1 MKKRVH
7 APNEELMTNTFTIPN
22 VLSFLRI
29 VLITPFVV
37 LFLMEDYVAAACIIV
52 VSGLTDCF
60 DGMIARKL
68 HQESELGKVLDPLA
82 DKLTLLA
89 VGVCLIFIEPFVLPL
104 MIVLVLKDLL
114 MLIGGSII
122 IKKGIIPPKSKW
134 YGKLGTV
141 LFYVTV
147 SVIVGMKIFN
157 YVNITISV
165 ILLSLTVA
173 VMVFALV
180 MYIITFSK
188 LMKNYNDEQNNTS
201 KPTAQVSKNK

>member
-7 APNEELMTNTFTIPN
+7 APNDELQTNTFTIPN

-29 VLITPFVV
+29 ILITPFVV
-37 LFLMEDYVAAACIIV
+37 LFLKGEYVPAACIIV
-52 VSGLTDCF
+52 LSGLTDCF

-104 MIVLVLKDLL
+104 MIVLVLKDFL
-114 MLIGGSII
+114 MLIGGMVI

-141 LFYVTV
+141 MFYLTVTV
-147 SVIVGMKIFN
+147 ISVMKIFN
-157 YVNITISV
+157 YVNVTLSI
-165 ILLSLTVA
+165 ILLSVTVLI
-173 VMVFALV
+173 MVFALV
-180 MYIITFSK
+180 MYIFTFFKLIKDYNESVAKSGKIEAVISK
-188 LMKNYNDEQNNTS
+188 DK
-201 KPTAQVSKNK
+201 